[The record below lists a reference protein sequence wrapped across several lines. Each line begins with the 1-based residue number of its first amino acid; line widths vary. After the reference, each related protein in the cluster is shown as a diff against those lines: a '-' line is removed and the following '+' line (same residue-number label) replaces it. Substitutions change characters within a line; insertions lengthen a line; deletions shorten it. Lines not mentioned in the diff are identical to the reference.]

1 MTVPIVPASPVNPV
15 ITIQPVTTI
24 PTRDDGGGGANPLAS
39 LATGTLVEGFVVNRD
54 ALSNPIL
61 RTPLGDLRITSDVFL
76 KTGSEVVFRV
86 DASQSSLARIVT
98 VDGLTPQDYSI
109 QSARGL
115 TRDTITP
122 SGLETLGSAAATT
135 AAGAPLATT
144 ASQAKAVLQAIILQ
158 VQGESDLP
166 APSTPSTP
174 TLAARAFSLAQSAP
188 LPIVSQLASLRSGS
202 PLRLT
207 LVDVKLPPTPIALA
221 NLPTSSNL
229 AALLAPPSASSPST
243 LPADRATNSP
253 ALPTNPPGQPAGQA
267 ITAVTAQPIAPQP
280 AAIARTAP
288 QIAPTNAA
296 SAPAPVAQ
304 GISPSSAAATYAAT
318 TAAPAATALPNVVS
332 RHAAPI
338 ASAPASSQTL
348 QPTGPHQLVASVI
361 GHDADGANIVH
372 TAVATL
378 KIYTPQPL
386 PTGTDLLLQ
395 AAPPAAQDAVTTA
408 PLPAS
413 PVIPGYAPTAPL
425 SQQLGAFAQLLSWLN
440 ANQPDV
446 AQTVTAHL
454 PTLGPQF
461 TNGLLHFLVGIRSGD
476 ASEVISKRALQ
487 LLEVNNPDLLARV
500 RQQVEQLQTG
510 FLTPPTNGWS
520 LLPVPLFFTGELQPA
535 KLYIHRDA
543 PDEGTAGQSAGR
555 GQRFILEIETSQL
568 GALQFDGFVRSHER
582 SKSFDLMVR
591 SSIGLPEEVSR
602 GIRDIFDHSLASAQ
616 LKGQII
622 FQSGSQHF
630 VKPAVP
636 NTAFSG
642 LGPNTILA

>member
-1 MTVPIVPASPVNPV
+1 
-15 ITIQPVTTI
+15 
-24 PTRDDGGGGANPLAS
+24 
-39 LATGTLVEGFVVNRD
+39 VVNRD

-98 VDGLTPQDYSI
+98 VDGLTPQDYSL

-122 SGLETLGSAAATT
+122 SGLETLGATSS
-135 AAGAPLATT
+135 AAGASTAT
-144 ASQAKAVLQAIILQ
+144 QAKAILQAIILQ
-158 VQGESDLP
+158 VQGESELP
-166 APSTPSTP
+166 AQSTPNTP
-174 TLAARAFSLAQSAP
+174 TLAARAFSLVQSAP

-207 LVDVKLPPTPIALA
+207 LVDVKLPPTPIALS

-229 AALLAPPSASSPST
+229 AALLSPPNPSPATGATTTSSNPAALATNPAPQSGGQPIPSLAAAT
-243 LPADRATNSP
+243 LP
-253 ALPTNPPGQPAGQA
+253 GQA
-267 ITAVTAQPIAPQP
+267 IASAAITQTAPGDSKPTSTPISQAQPSIV
-280 AAIARTAP
+280 TV
-288 QIAPTNAA
+288 T
-296 SAPAPVAQ
+296 
-304 GISPSSAAATYAAT
+304 SPAAT
-318 TAAPAATALPNVVS
+318 TTQQAATALPNVVS
-332 RHAAPI
+332 RPPTPI
-338 ASAPASSQTL
+338 SSAPASSQPL

-386 PTGTDLLLQ
+386 PTGTDLLVQ
-395 AAPPAAQDAVTTA
+395 VAPPTAEDGTTIT

-413 PVIPGYAPTAPL
+413 PVIPGYAPATPL
-425 SQQLGAFAQLLSWLN
+425 TQQLGVFAQLLSWLN

-446 AQTVTAHL
+446 AQTVNAHL
-454 PTLGPQF
+454 PTLGPQL

-476 ASEVISKRALQ
+476 VGELIGKRALQ
-487 LLEVNNPDLLARV
+487 LLELSNPDILARV
-500 RQQVEQLQTG
+500 RQQVEQLQAG
-510 FLTPPTNGWS
+510 FLATPTNAWS
-520 LLPVPLFFTGELQPA
+520 LLPIPLFVAGELQTA
-535 KLYIHRDA
+535 KFYIQQDP
-543 PDEGTAGQSAGR
+543 PDEGAASSSAGR

-568 GALQFDGFVRSHER
+568 GALQFDGFVRKLDR
-582 SKSFDLMVR
+582 GKSFDLMVR
-591 SSIGLPEEVSR
+591 SSISLPDEVSS
-602 GIRDIFDHSLASAQ
+602 GIRGVFENSLASAQ

-636 NTAFSG
+636 SAAFSG

>member
-1 MTVPIVPASPVNPV
+1 MTVPIIPASPVNPV

-24 PTRDDGGGGANPLAS
+24 PTRGDGAAANPLAS
-39 LATGTLVEGFVVNRD
+39 LASGTLVEGFVVNRD

-86 DASQSSLARIVT
+86 DTSQSSLARIVT
-98 VDGLTPQDYSI
+98 VDGLTPQDYST

-122 SGLETLGSAAATT
+122 SGLETLGTTAATT
-135 AAGAPLATT
+135 AAGTPLAAT

-174 TLAARAFSLAQSAP
+174 TLAARVFSLAQSAP

-207 LVDVKLPPTPIALA
+207 LVDVKLPPTPIALS

-229 AALLAPPSASSPST
+229 GALLSPLSASSPST

-253 ALPTNPPGQPAGQA
+253 ALPTNPAGQPAGQA
-267 ITAVTAQPIAPQP
+267 IPAVAAQRVPGQP
-280 AAIARTAP
+280 AVAIAATAP
-288 QIAPTNAA
+288 QNTTTNTVA
-296 SAPAPVAQ
+296 APAPLAQ
-304 GISPSSAAATYAAT
+304 GATPSLAATAYAAT
-318 TAAPAATALPNVVS
+318 TAVPAANALPNVVS
-332 RHAAPI
+332 RPAAPL
-338 ASAPASSQTL
+338 APAPASSQPL

-386 PTGTDLLLQ
+386 PTGTDLLVQ
-395 AAPPAAQDAVTTA
+395 VAPPTA
-408 PLPAS
+408 EDGATITPLPAS
-413 PVIPGYAPTAPL
+413 PVIPGYAPATPL
-425 SQQLGAFAQLLSWLN
+425 TQQLGVFAQLLSWLN

-446 AQTVTAHL
+446 AQTASAHL
-454 PTLGPQF
+454 PTLGPQL

-476 ASEVISKRALQ
+476 VGEIIGKRALQ
-487 LLEVNNPDLLARV
+487 LLELSNPDILARV
-500 RQQVEQLQTG
+500 RQQVEQLQAG
-510 FLTPPTNGWS
+510 FLATPTNAWS
-520 LLPVPLFFTGELQPA
+520 LLPIPLFVAGELQTA
-535 KLYIHRDA
+535 KFYIQQD
-543 PDEGTAGQSAGR
+543 PPEEGAASTSAGR

-568 GALQFDGFVRSHER
+568 GALQFDGFVRSADR
-582 SKSFDLMVR
+582 GKSFDLMVR
-591 SSIGLPEEVSR
+591 SSLGLPEEVSM
-602 GIRDIFDHSLASAQ
+602 GIRDIFEHSLASAQ

-636 NTAFSG
+636 NAAFSG

>member
-1 MTVPIVPASPVNPV
+1 MTVPIIPASPVNPV

-24 PTRDDGGGGANPLAS
+24 PTRSDGGGTNPLAS
-39 LATGTLVEGFVVNRD
+39 LASGTLVEGFVVNRD
-54 ALSNPIL
+54 AQSNPIL

-86 DASQSSLARIVT
+86 DTSQSSLARIVT
-98 VDGLTPQDYSI
+98 VDGLTPQEYSI
-109 QSARGL
+109 QSSRGL

-122 SGLETLGSAAATT
+122 SGLQTLGSTAATT
-135 AAGAPLATT
+135 AAGTQLAAT

-158 VQGESDLP
+158 VQGESELP
-166 APSTPSTP
+166 APSTPSSP
-174 TLAARAFSLAQSAP
+174 SLAARAFSLAQSAP

-207 LVDVKLPPTPIALA
+207 LVDVKLPPTPIALS

-229 AALLAPPSASSPST
+229 GALLSPPNASSAHPLSANLT
-243 LPADRATNSP
+243 
-253 ALPTNPPGQPAGQA
+253 TNPASQPAGQPIPAVTAQVVPGQPA
-267 ITAVTAQPIAPQP
+267 V
-280 AAIARTAP
+280 AIAATAP
-288 QIAPTNAA
+288 QNATTNTAA
-296 SAPAPVAQ
+296 APAPLAQ
-304 GISPSSAAATYAAT
+304 GATPSLAATAYAAT
-318 TAAPAATALPNVVS
+318 TAAPVATALPNVVS
-332 RHAAPI
+332 RP
-338 ASAPASSQTL
+338 ASPLTPAPASSQPL

-386 PTGTDLLLQ
+386 PTGTDLLVQ
-395 AAPPAAQDAVTTA
+395 VASPSAEDGATTT

-413 PVIPGYAPTAPL
+413 PVIPGYAPATPL
-425 SQQLGAFAQLLSWLN
+425 SQQLGVFAQLLSWLN

-446 AQTVTAHL
+446 AQTASAHL
-454 PTLGPQF
+454 PTLGPQL
-461 TNGLLHFLVGIRSGD
+461 TNGLLHFLVGIRNGD
-476 ASEVISKRALQ
+476 VSEIIGKRALQ
-487 LLEVNNPDLLARV
+487 LLELSNPDILARV
-500 RQQVEQLQTG
+500 RQQVEQLQAG
-510 FLTPPTNGWS
+510 FLATPSSAWS
-520 LLPVPLFFTGELQPA
+520 LLPIPLFVAGELHTA
-535 KLYIHRDA
+535 KFYIHQDL
-543 PDEGTAGQSAGR
+543 PEEGAAGTSGGR

-568 GALQFDGFVRSHER
+568 GALQFDGFVRSADR

-591 SSIGLPEEVSR
+591 SSLGLPEEVSM
-602 GIRDIFDHSLASAQ
+602 GIRDIFEHSLASAQ

-636 NTAFSG
+636 STAFSG